1 MLTTPHAAAGIAIG
15 AIIPNPLLAAPVAI
29 ASHFLLDMV
38 PHWQETLAP
47 YTPTRKTYIRIP
59 IDITLAVGI
68 TLLAIHWQPQNTG
81 AIWTGA
87 IFANMPDLDSI
98 LVIVPGLNKGIVQKY
113 WDWHCKI
120 QRETSSL
127 WGLVPQLA
135 LIAASLIL
143 VHQI

>member
-1 MLTTPHAAAGIAIG
+1 MLTAPHAAAGVAIG
-15 AIIPNPLLAAPVAI
+15 VIIPNPLVAAPVAV

-47 YTPTRKTYIRIP
+47 YTPTKKTYIRIP
-59 IDITLAVGI
+59 LDMALAIGI
-68 TLLAIHWQPQNTG
+68 TLLAVHWQPQNT
-81 AIWTGA
+81 ASVWAGA
-87 IFANMPDLDSI
+87 IFANVPDLDSM
-98 LVIVPGLNKGIVQKY
+98 LVIVPSLKKGIIQTY

-127 WGLVPQLA
+127 WGLLPQLA
-135 LIAASLIL
+135 LIAASLVL